1 MDKETLIIKESM
13 KKLIKQNTETNEQLK
28 KLNKPKTLQEST
40 QENAGEIL
48 SGILIGA
55 MDRKAEE
62 AIAKGH
68 NLGVGVSAKNGIDIV
83 PGGEPSVNEA
93 DTLFG
98 ITKAFYNN
106 LNFGDLI
113 KSTLQVPKLF
123 RQELETMQKN
133 MKTTYNPFEDPGVLL
148 LTKKNQFVEG
158 MKKFMDS
165 LHLGFS
171 TTKAFLGKLKNFF
184 TTFEDDGFMA
194 GFVEGIGFKGLGK
207 KISKFFSMDG
217 MKISANLIGKK
228 IGGAIKGMTMFIFN
242 GIKKLGNIILSPL
255 KGILKGIIGL
265 PKKILGFFGGA
276 LDIIG
281 RLLFLGGGIFALAKL
296 TEFLRNVGPGGRKSF
311 TEFLMKAF
319 ETTKAVLVGL
329 KDIIMDVVIP
339 ALVVFANAIF
349 GMVKFLAQ
357 KGLLPGID
365 LGEGIKKKEAARI
378 RKELLADPTIAA
390 MPENVREDIIM
401 GAIRKAEEE
410 RFRKFVE
417 EKGKFLG
424 LELTTIFGLGTGAP
438 AIGAPLAIGQY
449 LLNLQKKNPE
459 FLENV
464 IRDFKIKESDNLFIF
479 DKQIPNIGQRLDEIK
494 KNVDDKI
501 GDQSSINAGVSVTQ
515 ADYSN
520 HFGSDRDLIL
530 LAANGI
536 NYSVYK

>member
-106 LNFGDLI
+106 FNFGDLI

-281 RLLFLGGGIFALAKL
+281 RLLFLGGGIFALSKL
-296 TEFLRNVGPGGRKSF
+296 SEFLRNVSPEGRKKF
-311 TEFLMKAF
+311 IKAMVEGTKKLLAALEIIKDYFL
-319 ETTKAVLVGL
+319 
-329 KDIIMDVVIP
+329 DVVLP
-339 ALVVFANAIF
+339 VLKMFASALFSTA
-349 GMVKFLAQ
+349 KFIAKFTGSYKEGSVEKLSNEI
-357 KGLLPGID
+357 KDVYEKKGID
-365 LGEGIKKKEAARI
+365 ITEEQAIAMAQNDVALERAR
-378 RKELLADPTIAA
+378 
-390 MPENVREDIIM
+390 
-401 GAIRKAEEE
+401 
-410 RFRKFVE
+410 
-417 EKGKFLG
+417 
-424 LELTTIFGLGTGAP
+424 LT
-438 AIGAPLAIGQY
+438 
-449 LLNLQKKNPE
+449 KD
-459 FLENV
+459 FLENKV
-464 IRDFKIKESDNLFIF
+464 GKEEFITKMPGASPYTAGGLIMKKYEKSDLELFLRKKGFGQPESTLFGVDIPKFNQNLLLDEKIKL
-479 DKQIPNIGQRLDEIK
+479 KEIK
-494 KNVDDKI
+494 LKEEIDKL
-501 GDQSSINAGVSVTQ
+501 GDARKSINAGISVAQVDNSSTFTNDRV
-515 ADYSN
+515 AIS
-520 HFGSDRDLIL
+520 FGG
-530 LAANGI
+530 NPI
-536 NYSVYK
+536 NFHV

>member
-1 MDKETLIIKESM
+1 MDKQTLIIKESM

-40 QENAGEIL
+40 NENLGEIL
-48 SGILIGA
+48 TGVAIGA

-207 KISKFFSMDG
+207 KISNFFSMDG

-228 IGGAIKGMTMFIFN
+228 IGGSIKAMTMFIFN

-281 RLLFLGGGIFALAKL
+281 RLLLLGGGLFALAKL
-296 TEFLRNVGPGGRKSF
+296 TEFLRNVGPGGRESF
-311 TEFLMKAF
+311 TDFMMKAF
-319 ETTKAVLVGL
+319 NITKTVLVGL
-329 KDIIMDVVIP
+329 KDLIIDFVIP
-339 ALVVFANAIF
+339 ALGQLASAIF
-349 GMVKFLAQ
+349 GIVKFLAQ
-357 KGLLPGID
+357 KGLLPGIKM
-365 LGEGIKKKEAARI
+365 GEGRAEKEAAKI
-378 RKELLADPTIAA
+378 RKEMLEKPEISA
-390 MPENVREDIIM
+390 MPEKEREA
-401 GAIRKAEEE
+401 AIVKAIKEAEEK
-410 RFRKFVE
+410 RFKDFIDNE
-417 EKGKFLG
+417 MGKNAFYNFLSN
-424 LELTTIFGLGTGAP
+424 LP
-438 AIGAPLAIGQY
+438 ATSPL
-449 LLNLQKKNPE
+449 L
-459 FLENV
+459 
-464 IRDFKIKESDNLFIF
+464 
-479 DKQIPNIGQRLDEIK
+479 IPNILYGKFMGEKDLPKALQDAKNKFLIMEGKDLLFLNKSIKFDAIEGFNKKLKKDIK
-494 KNVDDKI
+494 KIED
-501 GDQSSINAGVSVTQ
+501 GQSSNINAGVSVAQ
-515 ADYSN
+515 ADYST
-520 HFGSDRDLIL
+520 HFVNDRESIIL
-530 LAANGI
+530 AGNGI
-536 NYSVYK
+536 NYSVYS